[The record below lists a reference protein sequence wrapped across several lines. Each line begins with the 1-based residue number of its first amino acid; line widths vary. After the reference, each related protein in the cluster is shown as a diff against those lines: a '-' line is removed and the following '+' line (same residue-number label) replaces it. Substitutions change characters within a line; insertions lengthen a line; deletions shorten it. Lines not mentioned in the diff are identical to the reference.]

1 MKKRLG
7 TSKWTMVVLFI
18 LMFGIALSGGMYRNA
33 IAAES
38 AKFKAT
44 LPGNSIK
51 EIVLDINEQGLPK
64 KLIQPGM
71 VTISSG
77 HGKGNLLYQGK
88 KPAFIQFKFHNFPGE
103 VQVRYRGPY
112 DEKTG
117 KILKPTK
124 PGDSISIDFGVELP
138 ADLRKQAVVFTGA
151 IQLIDWKTN
160 KMIGEIPVKVINSK
174 YGTDT
179 GATNKQNDSEE
190 SCH

>member
-1 MKKRLG
+1 MRKRLG

-18 LMFGIALSGGMYRNA
+18 LMFGVALSGGIYRNA

-38 AKFKAT
+38 AKFKVSV
-44 LPGNSIK
+44 PGNSAK
-51 EIVLDINEQGLPK
+51 TIVLDINQQGLPK

-77 HGKGNLLYQGK
+77 HGKGDLVYKGN
-88 KPAFIQFKFHNFPGE
+88 KPAFIQFHFYNFPGKVE
-103 VQVRYRGPY
+103 VRYRGPY

-117 KILKPTK
+117 RILKPFK
-124 PGDSISIDFGVELP
+124 PGDSISVDFGVELP
-138 ADLRKQAVVFTGA
+138 AEVRNQAVVFTGE
-151 IQLIDWKTN
+151 IQLIDWKSN
-160 KMIGEIPVKVINSK
+160 KMIGKIPVKVINSK

-179 GATNKQNDSEE
+179 GATNTTNDNEE